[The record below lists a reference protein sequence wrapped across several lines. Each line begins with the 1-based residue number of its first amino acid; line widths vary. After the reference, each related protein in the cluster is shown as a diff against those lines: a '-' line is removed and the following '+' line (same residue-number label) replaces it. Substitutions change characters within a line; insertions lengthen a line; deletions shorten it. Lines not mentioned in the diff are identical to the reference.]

1 MQLAKKSKK
10 LATGFRLVERVTK
23 YHYKSTGNVKYFKYV
38 EVFEGRDN
46 VSCESRSITEKE
58 AEKLVKKL
66 KGE

>member
-10 LATGFRLVERVTK
+10 LATGFRVVERVTK
-23 YHYKSTGNVKYFKYV
+23 CVYRTSGKVSFFKYV
-38 EVFEGRDN
+38 EIFDGKDN